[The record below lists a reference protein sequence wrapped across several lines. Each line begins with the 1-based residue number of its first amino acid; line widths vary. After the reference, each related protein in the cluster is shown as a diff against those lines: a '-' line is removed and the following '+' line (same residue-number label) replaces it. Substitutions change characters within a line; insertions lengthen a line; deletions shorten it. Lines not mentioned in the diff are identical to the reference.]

1 MKYSLIFLL
10 LLSFSTTFSQDLE
23 EAIYVAT
30 ENFNANRTT
39 ESFSTLL
46 KNEADF
52 KAKIKTIDEQ
62 LAYFFLLINKGN
74 YLDKINKQP
83 QAILAYEAAWNIYS
97 QHQLNTITDYDVID
111 YCLKP
116 LGILY
121 NKVGD
126 YTNAE
131 HIIKQYIFIAEKN
144 KNNSQRIAGAIN
156 LAQLYFTA
164 GKFDEAIKIS
174 ENGLLISGLTSS
186 KKEKLLTIKNNSQI
200 ALNNSEV
207 TTIKT
212 ENPEVKYNLALK
224 NKDYKQALLH
234 LREMITEQYNKPE
247 FSARAIAK
255 LHVLNAQLHL
265 KLDHKNACAL
275 ELKNALNVLLPNH
288 DTNVLPNFEDL
299 YAENT
304 FIDIFD
310 LLGNIQVSSTNALNC
325 YDRSFYVTNLLTE
338 NITSQEAKLRHAD
351 KNRKRSEACI
361 AILYQDFKTLKKP
374 NIIVK
379 ALAYA
384 EKNKAAILK
393 ETIAKKSLL
402 QLHPKDTLLLREQVL
417 LTKQSYLTNQLI
429 KAEFEKNSKV
439 VNDLSYKLSKVSN
452 DLKHLKNKIDL
463 SYPNDKNEN
472 FIDDL
477 KRKLKKEKASLVEY
491 FYGENDV
498 YTFIISDKSLQFFK
512 FKRDEDFD
520 ASISNYIDY
529 FNSPNAINIDVSKFT
544 TDAFNLYQQLR
555 LNRIKASNNI
565 IIIPDGFLNFIPFE
579 SLLTKETKTAY
590 YSKMPFLIKKQ
601 CIVYNTSAVL
611 FVKGKQPEFN
621 DDVLGIFPVF
631 KNTKKALTFSED
643 EAKSIDQ
650 FTDAKFLKYTSA
662 TKKDAFLQANNFGV
676 LHFSTHADAGSFII
690 PANIE
695 FADEN
700 LFLNELYTKQ
710 LDNNLVVLSACETGI
725 GKLKKGEGSMSLAR
739 GFQYAGINQL
749 VFSLWKAND
758 KSTSQI
764 MHNFYKNYSKFESV
778 AIANQK
784 SKQQYL
790 DDKSIANAKK
800 SPYYWSAFVY
810 YGTSTAKAKPTILNY
825 LLFTFIG
832 LAIALLL
839 WTVIRKLKHGRQA

>member
-30 ENFNANRTT
+30 ENFNTNRTT

-83 QAILAYEAAWNIYS
+83 QAILTYEAAWNIYN
-97 QHQLNTITDYDVID
+97 QHQLNIITDYDVID

-131 HIIKQYIFIAEKN
+131 HIIKQYIFIAEN
-144 KNNSQRIAGAIN
+144 TKNNSQRIAGAIN

-174 ENGLLISGLTSS
+174 ENGLQISGLTSS
-186 KKEKLLTIKNNSQI
+186 KKEKLLAIKNSSQI
-200 ALNNSEV
+200 ALNNSDA

-212 ENPEVKYNLALK
+212 KNPEVKYNLALK

-234 LREMITEQYNKPE
+234 LRKMITEQYNKPE

-288 DTNVLPNFEDL
+288 DANILPKYEDL

-361 AILYQDFKTLKKP
+361 AILYQDFKSLKKP
-374 NIIVK
+374 TIIVK

-393 ETIAKKSLL
+393 ETIAKKTLL
-402 QLHPKDTLLLREQVL
+402 QLHPKDTLLIKEQVL
-417 LTKQSYLTNQLI
+417 LTKQADLTNQLI
-429 KAEFEKNSKV
+429 KAEFEKNAKI
-439 VNDLSYKLSKVSN
+439 VNDLSYKLSKISN
-452 DLKHLKNKIDL
+452 DLKYLKNKIDL
-463 SYPNDKNEN
+463 SYPIDKNEN

-498 YTFIISDKSLQFFK
+498 YTFIVSDKSLQFFK

-520 ASISNYIDY
+520 ASISNYINY
-529 FNSPNAINIDVSKFT
+529 FNSPNTINNDVSKFT
-544 TDAFNLYQQLR
+544 TDAFNLYHQLK
-555 LNRIKASNNI
+555 LNRVKASNNI
-565 IIIPDGFLNFIPFE
+565 IVIPDGFLNFMPFE
-579 SLLTKETKTAY
+579 SLLTKESKTTN
-590 YSKMPFLIKKQ
+590 YSKMPFLIQKQ
-601 CIVYNTSAVL
+601 CIAYNTSAEL
-611 FVKGKQPEFN
+611 FVKGKLPEFN
-621 DDVLGIFPVF
+621 DDVLGVFPVF

-650 FTDAKFLKYTSA
+650 FTDAKFLMYTSA
-662 TKKDAFLQANNFGV
+662 TKKDAFKQVNNYGV
-676 LHFSTHADAGSFII
+676 LHFSTHADAGSFSI

-725 GKLKKGEGSMSLAR
+725 GKLNKGEGSMSLAR

-749 VFSLWKAND
+749 VFSLWKVND

-790 DDKSIANAKK
+790 NDKSISNAKK

-839 WTVIRKLKHGRQA
+839 WTVIRKLKHGR

>member
-1 MKYSLIFLL
+1 MKYSLIILL
-10 LLSFSTTFSQDLE
+10 LLTFSTTFSQDLE

-30 ENFNANRTT
+30 ENFNTNRTT

-83 QAILAYEAAWNIYS
+83 QAILTYEAAWNIYN

-131 HIIKQYIFIAEKN
+131 HIIKQYIFIAEN
-144 KNNSQRIAGAIN
+144 TKNNSQRIAGAIN

-174 ENGLLISGLTSS
+174 ENGLQISGLTSS
-186 KKEKLLTIKNNSQI
+186 RKEKLLAIKNNSQI
-200 ALNNSEV
+200 ALNNSEA

-212 ENPEVKYNLALK
+212 KNPEVKYNLALK

-234 LREMITEQYNKPE
+234 LRKMITEQYNKPE

-288 DTNVLPNFEDL
+288 DANLLPNFEDL

-338 NITSQEAKLRHAD
+338 NITSQEVKLRHAD

-361 AILYQDFKTLKKP
+361 AILYQDFKSLKKP

-393 ETIAKKSLL
+393 ETIAKKTLL
-402 QLHPKDTLLLREQVL
+402 QLHPKDTLLIKEQVL
-417 LTKQSYLTNQLI
+417 LTTQADLTNQLI
-429 KAEFEKNSKV
+429 KAEFEKNAKI
-439 VNDLSYKLSKVSN
+439 VNDLSYKLSKISN

-463 SYPNDKNEN
+463 SYPIDKNEN

-498 YTFIISDKSLQFFK
+498 YTFIVSDKSLQFFK

-520 ASISNYIDY
+520 ASISNYINY
-529 FNSPNAINIDVSKFT
+529 FNSPNTINNDVSKFT
-544 TDAFNLYQQLR
+544 TDAFNLYHQLK
-555 LNRIKASNNI
+555 LNRVKASNNI
-565 IIIPDGFLNFIPFE
+565 IVIPDGFLN
-579 SLLTKETKTAY
+579 
-590 YSKMPFLIKKQ
+590 
-601 CIVYNTSAVL
+601 
-611 FVKGKQPEFN
+611 
-621 DDVLGIFPVF
+621 
-631 KNTKKALTFSED
+631 
-643 EAKSIDQ
+643 
-650 FTDAKFLKYTSA
+650 
-662 TKKDAFLQANNFGV
+662 
-676 LHFSTHADAGSFII
+676 
-690 PANIE
+690 
-695 FADEN
+695 
-700 LFLNELYTKQ
+700 
-710 LDNNLVVLSACETGI
+710 
-725 GKLKKGEGSMSLAR
+725 
-739 GFQYAGINQL
+739 
-749 VFSLWKAND
+749 
-758 KSTSQI
+758 
-764 MHNFYKNYSKFESV
+764 
-778 AIANQK
+778 
-784 SKQQYL
+784 
-790 DDKSIANAKK
+790 
-800 SPYYWSAFVY
+800 
-810 YGTSTAKAKPTILNY
+810 
-825 LLFTFIG
+825 
-832 LAIALLL
+832 
-839 WTVIRKLKHGRQA
+839 